1 MDGWTAQ
8 CLSPGVILWLA
19 LRGAP
24 HRRDWPVI
32 GFVVAAWLDLR
43 PEGGDVH
50 DTGLAAYGVAEPPRI
65 EVDES

>member
-1 MDGWTAQ
+1 
-8 CLSPGVILWLA
+8 
-19 LRGAP
+19 
-24 HRRDWPVI
+24 VI